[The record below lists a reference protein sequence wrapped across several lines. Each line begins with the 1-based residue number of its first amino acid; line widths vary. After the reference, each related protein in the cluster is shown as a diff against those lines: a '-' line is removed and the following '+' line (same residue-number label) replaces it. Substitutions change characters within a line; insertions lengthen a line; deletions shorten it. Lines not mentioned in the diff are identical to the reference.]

1 MLFRSQRLSDQELV
15 TAYAN
20 GDNEAFDALLLR
32 HKTRLF
38 NYIFQMVRDRD
49 LSDDIFQETFVK
61 AITTIKQGRYN
72 DMGKF
77 SAWLYRIARNL
88 VVDTFRAQRN
98 EGSLSTDD
106 TDYDILNRR
115 ELAEDTIEDVMV
127 DLQIEEDL
135 RRLIDE
141 LPDVQREVLNLRY
154 YRELSFKEIAELTG
168 VSINTALGRM
178 RYAILNLRRLAK
190 EKSVC
195 LTR

>member
-1 MLFRSQRLSDQELV
+1 MRNLQNLSDQELV

-88 VVDTFRAQRN
+88 VVDTFRAEKN

-106 TDYDILNRR
+106 ADYDILNRR

>member
-1 MLFRSQRLSDQELV
+1 MRNLQRLPDQELV

>member
-1 MLFRSQRLSDQELV
+1 MRNLQRLSDQELV

-154 YRELSFKEIAELTG
+154 YRELSFKEIAELTD

>member
-1 MLFRSQRLSDQELV
+1 MRNLTKLTDEQLV
-15 TAYAN
+15 NAYARGN
-20 GDNEAFDALLLR
+20 NEAFDTLLIR
-32 HKTRLF
+32 HKGRLF
-38 NYIFQMVRDRD
+38 SYIYQMVRDRD
-49 LSDDIFQETFVK
+49 LADDIFQETFVK

-88 VVDTFRAQRN
+88 AVDSFRA
-98 EGSLSTDD
+98 EKSESSLSTDD
-106 TDYDILNRR
+106 ENYDVLNRR

-135 RRLIDE
+135 RMLVE
-141 LPDVQREVLNLRY
+141 QLPDVQREVLKMRY
-154 YRELSFKEIAELTG
+154 YNDMSFKEIAEQTG

-178 RYAILNLRRLAK
+178 RYAILNLRRMAK
-190 EKSVC
+190 EKEVC

>member
-1 MLFRSQRLSDQELV
+1 MRNLQRLSDQELV

-88 VVDTFRAQRN
+88 MVDTFRAQRN

>member
-1 MLFRSQRLSDQELV
+1 MRNLQLTDEQLV
-15 TAYAN
+15 SAYAN

-32 HKTRLF
+32 HKQRLF
-38 NYIFQMVRDRD
+38 SYIYQMVRDSD
-49 LSDDIFQETFVK
+49 LADDIFQETFVK

-72 DMGKF
+72 DLGKF

-88 VVDTFRAQRN
+88 AVDSFRADKS
-98 EGSLSTDD
+98 EGLVSTDD
-106 TDYDILNRR
+106 AGYDVLNRR
-115 ELAEDTIEDVMV
+115 ELAEDTIEDAIV

-135 RRLIDE
+135 HRLVEE
-141 LPDVQREVLNLRY
+141 LPDLQREVLIMRF
-154 YRELSFKEIAELTG
+154 YRDLSFKEIAEITG

-190 EKSVC
+190 EKAVC

>member
-1 MLFRSQRLSDQELV
+1 MRNLQSLSDQELV

-88 VVDTFRAQRN
+88 VVDTFRAEKN